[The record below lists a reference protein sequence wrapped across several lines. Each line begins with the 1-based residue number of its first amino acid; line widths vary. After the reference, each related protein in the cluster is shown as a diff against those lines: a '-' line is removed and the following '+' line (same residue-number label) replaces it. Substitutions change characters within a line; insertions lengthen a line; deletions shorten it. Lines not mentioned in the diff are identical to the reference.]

1 MNAAFRLFVLAA
13 TLLAANQANA
23 VPTCT
28 IASAAVLSF
37 GTVVPLASTGDIST
51 NSGGSFW
58 INCNADVTS
67 VPAIYSGTPRLMAF
81 GDSGLPFQLSAEHA
95 GGLGLPST
103 SPGYPVDIAHDG
115 SNQTVTLYARILA
128 ADFKGLP
135 AGAYSQVLSVTVE
148 Y

>member
-1 MNAAFRLFVLAA
+1 MNAAFRMLALAA
-13 TLLAANQANA
+13 TALAAQQAIA

-37 GTVVPLASTGDIST
+37 GTVVPLASTGNIST

-67 VPAIYSGTPRLMAF
+67 MPALYSGTARVMAS
-81 GDSGLPFQLSAEHA
+81 GDSALPFQLSTEHA

-103 SPGYPVDIAHDG
+103 SPGSPVDIAHDG
-115 SNQTVTLYARILA
+115 SRSEERRVGKECTIQCRSRWSPYH
-128 ADFKGLP
+128 
-135 AGAYSQVLSVTVE
+135 
-148 Y
+148 